1 MRVSSRSLVSPA
13 MTIGISLVA
22 VLAIAIIF
30 LASNITIT
38 NAQQQEPLISRPPTA
53 VSQNGTRLVEDAED
67 SFRLQVPEGWII
79 HDVNNTG
86 SILSKESTQGY
97 GILAQLCPQE
107 QQQQQR
113 AALPNA
119 GGNSSRTFNSCDQS
133 ENDIIHIVRYPDLDN
148 RLQVG
153 NNGTT
158 ANNNNMTID
167 NILLYHMQKLE
178 EVGYRGIDIVNSTA
192 TTLNVADPQTNQ
204 TITTVPAKFVEMTY
218 STVSAPNETREG
230 YFILTATNATAPNP
244 GMTKGYSIFYEGT
257 STAAGAATA
266 ATIQKTTTTASVSL
280 APIIPP
286 AAAAV
291 QQIFDSFEL
300 IAAQE
305 VVQDMLAAQSEQAQQ
320 QDVVVEEEEEPT
332 SSPLTVDITSGETE
346 GGRVV
351 APATFEFEADVAGGT
366 EPYTYRWNFDDDE
379 GSSSEESDD
388 DETISHTFEED
399 GRYNV
404 DAIVTDSSGRTAS
417 DSIRIT
423 VEPPPPLTSVEI
435 TSSDAEGVAPATFE
449 FEADVAGGTE
459 PYNYRWNFGDDGR
472 SSNEQ
477 TISHTFEEDGRYN
490 VRLTVTDS
498 DGQRASDSVQITV
511 EEAPSPPP
519 TIREP
524 PAQGEDVISEDSL
537 PPQQAQPD
545 SSPPTA
551 PTEKIPAEQPTAQG
565 NNQGGEQGE
574 TTIAAPNL
582 TQSIQQ
588 EASQNTQVG
597 IPNSNQGGE
606 ATTEPNTS
614 SLDFDDNGASSSEE
628 RSDDDDDEN
637 VDHIFDERGSHN
649 DGDRTVTDSEDQRV
663 SDSIEDIGEAP
674 PEEPQEEEPS
684 TQEIPAEQPTAEEV
698 KPDLSD
704 ADNNSGADDLIDVDD
719 LFDVDEFIDDLFVK
733 LGLDN

>member
-1 MRVSSRSLVSPA
+1 MRVSSRPLVSPA
-13 MTIGISLVA
+13 MTIVLTAA
-22 VLAIAIIF
+22 VVAIAVIF

-167 NILLYHMQKLE
+167 NILLYHMQKLG
-178 EVGYRGIDIVNSTA
+178 EVGYRGIEIVNSTD
-192 TTLNVADPQTNQ
+192 TTLNVTDPQTNQ
-204 TITTVPAKFVEMTY
+204 TITIVPAKFVEMTY
-218 STVSAPNETREG
+218 STVSAPNEIREG
-230 YFILTATNATAPNP
+230 YFILTATKTTAPNP

-266 ATIQKTTTTASVSL
+266 ATIQKTTTTAASVSL

-320 QDVVVEEEEEPT
+320 QDVVGEEEEEPT

-366 EPYTYRWNFDDDE
+366 EPYNYRWNFDDDE
-379 GSSSEESDD
+379 GSSSEESDDDETISHTFEEDGRYNVRLTVTDSDGQRASDSVQITVEEAPPAAADEVDVDDEEEQPIITQQPLAVDITSGETEGGRVVAPATFEFEADVAGGTEPYTIRWNFGDGSSSEESDD

-524 PAQGEDVISEDSL
+524 SAQGEDAISEDNL

-545 SSPPTA
+545 SAPPTA
-551 PTEKIPAEQPTAQG
+551 PTEKIPAEQPTAQD
-565 NNQGGEQGE
+565 N
-574 TTIAAPNL
+574 
-582 TQSIQQ
+582 
-588 EASQNTQVG
+588 
-597 IPNSNQGGE
+597 NQGGE
-606 ATTEPNTS
+606 ATTEPHTS
-614 SLDFDDNGASSSEE
+614 SLDFDGNGASSSEE
-628 RSDDDDDEN
+628 RSDDDGDEN
-637 VDHIFDERGSHN
+637 VDHIFDEAGSH
-649 DGDRTVTDSEDQRV
+649 
-663 SDSIEDIGEAP
+663 I
-674 PEEPQEEEPS
+674 
-684 TQEIPAEQPTAEEV
+684 
-698 KPDLSD
+698 
-704 ADNNSGADDLIDVDD
+704 
-719 LFDVDEFIDDLFVK
+719 
-733 LGLDN
+733 

>member
-1 MRVSSRSLVSPA
+1 MRASSRSLVSPA
-13 MTIGISLVA
+13 MTIGINLVA
-22 VLAIAIIF
+22 VLAIAIIL
-30 LASNITIT
+30 LAPNIIT

-107 QQQQQR
+107 QQQQHR

-119 GGNSSRTFNSCDQS
+119 GSNSSQTFNNCDQS

-178 EVGYRGIDIVNSTA
+178 EVGYRGIDIVNSTD

-266 ATIQKTTTTASVSL
+266 ATIQKTTTTTASVSL

-320 QDVVVEEEEEPT
+320 QDVVEEEEEEPT
-332 SSPLTVDITSGETE
+332 SSPLTVDITSSETE
-346 GGRVV
+346 GGRV
-351 APATFEFEADVAGGT
+351 
-366 EPYTYRWNFDDDE
+366 
-379 GSSSEESDD
+379 
-388 DETISHTFEED
+388 
-399 GRYNV
+399 
-404 DAIVTDSSGRTAS
+404 
-417 DSIRIT
+417 
-423 VEPPPPLTSVEI
+423 
-435 TSSDAEGVAPATFE
+435 VAPATFE

-459 PYNYRWNFGDDGR
+459 PYNYRWNFGDDEG
-472 SSNEQ
+472 SSSEESDDDE

-511 EEAPSPPP
+511 EEAPPAAADEVDVDDEEEQPIITQQPLAVDITSGETEGGRVVAPATFEFEADVAGGTEPY
-519 TIREP
+519 TIRWNF
-524 PAQGEDVISEDSL
+524 GD
-537 PPQQAQPD
+537 
-545 SSPPTA
+545 
-551 PTEKIPAEQPTAQG
+551 G
-565 NNQGGEQGE
+565 
-574 TTIAAPNL
+574 
-582 TQSIQQ
+582 
-588 EASQNTQVG
+588 
-597 IPNSNQGGE
+597 
-606 ATTEPNTS
+606 
-614 SLDFDDNGASSSEE
+614 SSSEE
-628 RSDDDDDEN
+628 SDDDET
-637 VDHIFDERGSHN
+637 IS
-649 DGDRTVTDSEDQRV
+649 
-663 SDSIEDIGEAP
+663 
-674 PEEPQEEEPS
+674 
-684 TQEIPAEQPTAEEV
+684 
-698 KPDLSD
+698 
-704 ADNNSGADDLIDVDD
+704 
-719 LFDVDEFIDDLFVK
+719 
-733 LGLDN
+733 

>member
-1 MRVSSRSLVSPA
+1 MRASSRSLVSPA
-13 MTIGISLVA
+13 MTIGINLVA
-22 VLAIAIIF
+22 VLAIAIIL
-30 LASNITIT
+30 LAPNIIT

-167 NILLYHMQKLE
+167 NILLYHMQKLG
-178 EVGYRGIDIVNSTA
+178 EVGYRGIEIVNSTD
-192 TTLNVADPQTNQ
+192 TTLNVTDPQTNQ

-266 ATIQKTTTTASVSL
+266 ATIQKTTTTTASVSL

-320 QDVVVEEEEEPT
+320 QDVVGEEEEEEPT
-332 SSPLTVDITSGETE
+332 SSPLRVEITSSETE

-366 EPYTYRWNFDDDE
+366 EPYTYSWDFDDDG
-379 GSSSEESDD
+379 GSSSEERSDD
-388 DETISHTFEED
+388 DETISHTFEE
-399 GRYNV
+399 
-404 DAIVTDSSGRTAS
+404 A
-417 DSIRIT
+417 
-423 VEPPPPLTSVEI
+423 
-435 TSSDAEGVAPATFE
+435 
-449 FEADVAGGTE
+449 
-459 PYNYRWNFGDDGR
+459 
-472 SSNEQ
+472 
-477 TISHTFEEDGRYN
+477 GRYN

-498 DGQRASDSVQITV
+498 IGQRASDSVQITV

>member
-1 MRVSSRSLVSPA
+1 MRVSSQSLVSPA
-13 MTIGISLVA
+13 MTIVLTAA
-22 VLAIAIIF
+22 VVAIAVIF

-53 VSQNGTRLVEDAED
+53 VSQNGTRFVEDAED

-86 SILSKESTQGY
+86 SILSEESTQGY

-119 GGNSSRTFNSCDQS
+119 GSNSSQTFNNCDQS

-178 EVGYRGIDIVNSTA
+178 EVGYRGIDIVNSTD

-305 VVQDMLAAQSEQAQQ
+305 VVQDMLAAQTEQAQQ
-320 QDVVVEEEEEPT
+320 QDVVGEEEEEPT

-417 DSIRIT
+417 DSIQIT
-423 VEPPPPLTSVEI
+423 VEEAPPAAADEVDVDDEEEQPIITQQPLTVEI
-435 TSSDAEGVAPATFE
+435 TSSETEGGRVVAPATFE

-459 PYNYRWNFGDDGR
+459 PYTIRWNFGDG
-472 SSNEQ
+472 SSSEESDDDE
-477 TISHTFEEDGRYN
+477 TISHTFEEAGRYN

-498 DGQRASDSVQITV
+498 IGQRASDSVQITV

-551 PTEKIPAEQPTAQG
+551 PTEK
-565 NNQGGEQGE
+565 
-574 TTIAAPNL
+574 
-582 TQSIQQ
+582 
-588 EASQNTQVG
+588 
-597 IPNSNQGGE
+597 
-606 ATTEPNTS
+606 
-614 SLDFDDNGASSSEE
+614 
-628 RSDDDDDEN
+628 
-637 VDHIFDERGSHN
+637 
-649 DGDRTVTDSEDQRV
+649 
-663 SDSIEDIGEAP
+663 
-674 PEEPQEEEPS
+674 
-684 TQEIPAEQPTAEEV
+684 
-698 KPDLSD
+698 
-704 ADNNSGADDLIDVDD
+704 
-719 LFDVDEFIDDLFVK
+719 
-733 LGLDN
+733 